1 MTRHALVRSVLS
13 LGVFLLATAAVA
25 DRNGNDDKQGNAA
38 GLALPITGSGG
49 FSGTLFVQRFEV
61 RNGQAVAVAFVS
73 GSIAGTGSALVGP
86 ITLPVTAAPQSGGTA
101 GRAAPQRGPPSPPQ
115 TAATFTAFDLQP
127 GAVNLYLGR
136 PVRPTPTPGMT

>member
-1 MTRHALVRSVLS
+1 M
-13 LGVFLLATAAVA
+13 A

-38 GLALPITGSGG
+38 RLVLPVTGSGG

-86 ITLPVTAAPQSGGTA
+86 IALPVT
-101 GRAAPQRGPPSPPQ
+101 
-115 TAATFTAFDLQP
+115 
-127 GAVNLYLGR
+127 
-136 PVRPTPTPGMT
+136 

>member
-1 MTRHALVRSVLS
+1 MTRHALVRTVLS
-13 LGVFLLATAAVA
+13 LGVFLLGTAAVA

-38 GLALPITGSGG
+38 RLVLPITGSGG

-101 GRAAPQRGPPSPPQ
+101 GPAGAPPGPPPPPPN
-115 TAATFTAFDLQP
+115 AAAFTGP
-127 GAVNLYLGR
+127 
-136 PVRPTPTPGMT
+136 